1 MIELLAPAGSRE
13 ALTAAVES
21 GADAVY
27 LAGNMFGARAYA
39 DNFDEEGLR
48 EAITFAHSRDVRVHV
63 TVNTIVRD
71 EEMAALSRYLRFLYE
86 AGADAALVQDLGVY
100 RLARQAAPDL
110 PLHASTQMTVHNL
123 EGVLLLQEM
132 GFERVVLSRELS
144 LEDIRYITAHCQV
157 EIETFVHGALC
168 VCYSGQCLMSSMIG
182 GRSGNRGRCAQ
193 PCRLPYTLVDETG
206 ADVLGKDAGQF
217 LLSPKDLKTI
227 ELLPELLESGIASL
241 KIEGRMKRPEY
252 VAVVVDAYR
261 RAIDAVEA
269 GRGLPSAAE
278 DEKALAQIFNRDF
291 TTAYLKGRPGR
302 TMMSESRPNNRGL
315 LVGRVLENDRTA
327 GRVKLKLS
335 GDLAEGDQLDFWVKV

>member
-39 DNFDEEGLR
+39 DNFDEDGLR
-48 EAITFAHSRDVRVHV
+48 EAIAFAHSRDVRVHV

-100 RLARQAAPDL
+100 RLARQAAPSL

-157 EIETFVHGALC
+157 EI
-168 VCYSGQCLMSSMIG
+168 CL
-182 GRSGNRGRCAQ
+182 
-193 PCRLPYTLVDETG
+193 LYT
-206 ADVLGKDAGQF
+206 
-217 LLSPKDLKTI
+217 SPS
-227 ELLPELLESGIASL
+227 P
-241 KIEGRMKRPEY
+241 
-252 VAVVVDAYR
+252 
-261 RAIDAVEA
+261 
-269 GRGLPSAAE
+269 
-278 DEKALAQIFNRDF
+278 RD
-291 TTAYLKGRPGR
+291 
-302 TMMSESRPNNRGL
+302 
-315 LVGRVLENDRTA
+315 
-327 GRVKLKLS
+327 
-335 GDLAEGDQLDFWVKV
+335 